1 MASEEFPLW
10 AVLHDSVSVLFPQI
24 CGVTRWGKRMY
35 GDTSELMIAT
45 MVAVVETGG
54 WCSYTLVHFLSLSV
68 RLSAS
73 VSATVLLGHCYEDSA
88 IITISRFCNRVPNGI
103 SLQVSKSRTTC
114 QIQMQDD
121 RR

>member
-45 MVAVVETGG
+45 MVAVVGD
-54 WCSYTLVHFLSLSV
+54 WWLVQLHSSLVDIIFFLCQF
-68 RLSAS
+68 
-73 VSATVLLGHCYEDSA
+73 VSRPL
-88 IITISRFCNRVPNGI
+88 
-103 SLQVSKSRTTC
+103 
-114 QIQMQDD
+114 
-121 RR
+121 